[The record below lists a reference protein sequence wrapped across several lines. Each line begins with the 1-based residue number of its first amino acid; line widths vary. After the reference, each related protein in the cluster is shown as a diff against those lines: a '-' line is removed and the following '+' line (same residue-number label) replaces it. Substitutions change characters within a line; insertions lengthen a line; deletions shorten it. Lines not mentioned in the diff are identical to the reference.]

1 MINNDQM
8 RINRIRMSSCVG
20 LNDASCRIAFTI
32 NNTSDSDD
40 LGIAAIYHLS
50 TCETAWMQE
59 NESTTRL
66 ASEHEHQ
73 FPLI

>member
-20 LNDASCRIAFTI
+20 LNDASSFIY
-32 NNTSDSDD
+32 NTSDSDD

-50 TCETAWMQE
+50 TCETAWTQE
-59 NESTTRL
+59 NESATRL

-73 FPLI
+73 FPLL